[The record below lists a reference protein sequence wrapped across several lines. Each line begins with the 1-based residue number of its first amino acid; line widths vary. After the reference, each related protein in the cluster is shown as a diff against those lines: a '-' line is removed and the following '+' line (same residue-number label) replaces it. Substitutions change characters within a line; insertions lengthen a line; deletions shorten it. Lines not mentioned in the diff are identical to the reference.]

1 MNDNRAAVS
10 TSYTSCMT
18 AATMYYLTMLKQL
31 YARTRSLLDALLDV
45 RSLPCPVDEVP
56 TLLLEQNH
64 ENRDRPRSAGR
75 RDSISARA

>member
-18 AATMYYLTMLKQL
+18 AATMLKQL

-45 RSLPCPVDEVP
+45 RSLPCPVDGVP
-56 TLLLEQNH
+56 TLLLEQIH
-64 ENRDRPRSAGR
+64 EIDRGR
-75 RDSISARA
+75 PSVEIR